1 MALMIIMQKN
11 QVIVTS
17 KQNKSLETLVE
28 NWRITSIDLSQNN
41 IGKAGALALG
51 KALKEKGGHIEWIE

>member
-1 MALMIIMQKN
+1 
-11 QVIVTS
+11 
-17 KQNKSLETLVE
+17 LVE